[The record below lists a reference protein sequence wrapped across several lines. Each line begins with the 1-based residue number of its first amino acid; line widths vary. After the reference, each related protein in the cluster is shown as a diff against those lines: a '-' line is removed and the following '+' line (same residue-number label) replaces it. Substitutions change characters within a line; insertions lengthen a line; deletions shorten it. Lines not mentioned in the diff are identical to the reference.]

1 MAFVDTTASIS
12 PVCFGAA
19 IVDVV
24 HYRYA
29 KVLTDLLPPGRALTR
44 REDSVL
50 GRLLRGLGMEL
61 SRAQRRSRR
70 FFADCDP
77 ATSLAALEWWEIL
90 LGLPDCEVPTTI
102 EDRRKVAAIKYA
114 AAAGHDQSLDFWT
127 ELFAKL
133 GYDFTLFKF
142 SDLEMT
148 CEDDCLDALLDNWQ
162 LLLWF
167 IVEHSD
173 QDGLLECRVAAEQL
187 LGMAI
192 QIHYHWDKVDLESA
206 AGNLFGA
213 ATSSAGATVVVGS
226 SGLVLTSA
234 WTLASW
240 AVQDP
245 PTGDTLYAVAA
256 VDTILL
262 AAGEPAAIYRSTDHG
277 VTWNEIAFAS
287 EEKYGLARGPE
298 DDAVAVAVGDNG
310 SIYRSDNAGL
320 TWFTMVSPVVGTSLK
335 AVTACTGAMVAV
347 GDGGTIIRS
356 VDNGVTWAEVTSP
369 TGLRLWA
376 VAGRGT
382 VLVAVGDDGALAVSQ
397 DGGDSW
403 KLGDSSVATD
413 LFAVTA
419 NADGRWFASGAGG
432 VIVTNGEDIDD
443 DPWLPQETTATDDLH
458 AATASI
464 PLGFACF
471 AGLNRTIVVE

>member
-1 MAFVDTTASIS
+1 MAFVDTTASSS

-44 REDSVL
+44 REDTVL

-142 SDLEMT
+142 SDQEMT
-148 CEDDCLDALLDNWQ
+148 CEDDCLDTLLDNWQ

-167 IVEHSD
+167 IVEHGA
-173 QDGLLECRVAAEQL
+173 QDGLLECRVEAEQL

-192 QIHYHWDKVDLESA
+192 QIHYHWDKVALESA
-206 AGNLFGA
+206 AGHLLGA
-213 ATSSAGATVVVGS
+213 ASSSAGATVVVGT
-226 SGLVLTSA
+226 SGLVLTSV
-234 WTLASW
+234 WTLEEW

-245 PTGDTLYAVAA
+245 PTGDTLFAVAA
-256 VDTILL
+256 VGAVLI
-262 AAGEPAAIYRSTDHG
+262 AVGEPAAAYRSTDHG
-277 VTWNEIAFAS
+277 VTWDEVAFAS
-287 EEKYGLARGPE
+287 EEKYSIARGPE
-298 DDAVAVAVGDNG
+298 DDEVVVAVGDNG
-310 SIYRSDNAGL
+310 SIYRSDDAGL
-320 TWFTMVSPVVGTSLK
+320 SWSTMVSPVVGTSLK
-335 AVTACTGAMVAV
+335 GVTACTGAMVAV

-356 VDNGVTWAEVTSP
+356 VDNGVTWLEAVSP
-369 TGLRLWA
+369 TAIRLWA
-376 VAGRGT
+376 VDGRGL
-382 VLVAVGDDGALAVSQ
+382 VLVAVGQDGVLVVSQ

-403 KLGDSSVATD
+403 KLGDSGVSSQ
-413 LFAVTA
+413 LYAVTG
-419 NADGRWFASGAGG
+419 NDNGRWYAGGAGG
-432 VIVTNGEDIDD
+432 VIIANGEDIDD
-443 DPWLPQETTATDDLH
+443 DPWITQTTTATDDLH
-458 AATASI
+458 AATESV

-471 AGLNRTIVVE
+471 AGVNRTIVVE